1 MAVKELMILLPV
13 LNEEDGLE
21 SVLGAIPYQPLRD
34 LGWSPSVIIVDGNSS
49 DNSRQIGENSGC
61 KVLVQP
67 TKGKGEAIRVG
78 FEYAIKNSFDAV
90 VMFDADRTYHPDD
103 MLKMLMML
111 KEGQIIVGNRLTNQ
125 MHPNAMTTQN
135 WIGNHLLTWSAV
147 MLFGLEI
154 HDVCSGYWVF
164 DKSAISKLN
173 LNSMDFEIEA
183 EMFAECAVANIQL
196 RNHPIQYQPRI
207 GEPKLGSIR
216 DGSSILKKL
225 IIRRLFPHPVDAELG
240 RGKLSLHSNQLI
252 IGN

>member
-1 MAVKELMILLPV
+1 MKELMILLPV

-21 SVLGAIPYQPLRD
+21 IVLNAIPHQLLRE
-34 LGWSPSVIIVDGNSS
+34 LGWSPSIVIVDGNSS
-49 DNSRQIGENSGC
+49 DNSREIGEKAGC
-61 KVLVQP
+61 VVLVQP
-67 TKGKGEAIRVG
+67 TKGKGEGIRVG
-78 FEYAIKNSFDAV
+78 FEYAIKNDYDAV

-103 MLKMLMML
+103 MLNMLPL
-111 KEGQIIVGNRLTNQ
+111 LGKGQIIVGNRLTNQ
-125 MHPNAMTTQN
+125 MHPHAMTAQN

-164 DKSAISKLN
+164 DKAAISKMN

-183 EMFAECAVANIQL
+183 EMYAECAVANIQL
-196 RNHPIQYQPRI
+196 RNYPIQYQPRI

-225 IIRRLFPHPVDAELG
+225 IIRRLFPRPVDAELG
-240 RGKLSLHSNQLI
+240 RGKLSLHPNQ
-252 IGN
+252 

>member
-1 MAVKELMILLPV
+1 MKELMILLPV

-21 SVLGAIPYQPLRD
+21 TVLAAIPHQSLRE
-34 LGWSPSVIIVDGNSS
+34 LGWSPSIVIVDGNSS
-49 DNSRQIGENSGC
+49 DNSREIGEKAGC
-61 KVLVQP
+61 VVLVQP
-67 TKGKGEAIRVG
+67 TKGKGEGIRVG
-78 FEYAIKNSFDAV
+78 FEYAIKNDYDAV

-103 MLKMLMML
+103 MLKMLPL
-111 KEGQIIVGNRLTNQ
+111 LGKGQIIVGNRLTNQ
-125 MHPNAMTTQN
+125 MHPHAMTAQN

-164 DKSAISKLN
+164 DKAAISKMN

-183 EMFAECAVANIQL
+183 EMYAECAVANIQL
-196 RNHPIQYQPRI
+196 RNCPIQYQPRI

-240 RGKLSLHSNQLI
+240 RGKLSLHPNQ
-252 IGN
+252 

>member
-1 MAVKELMILLPV
+1 MKELMILLPV

-21 SVLGAIPYQPLRD
+21 IVLNAIPHQSLRE
-34 LGWSPSVIIVDGNSS
+34 LGWSPRIVIVDGNSS
-49 DNSRQIGENSGC
+49 DNSREIGEKAGC
-61 KVLVQP
+61 VVLVQP
-67 TKGKGEAIRVG
+67 TKGKGEGIRVG
-78 FEYAIKNSFDAV
+78 FEYAINNDYDAV

-103 MLKMLMML
+103 MLNMLPL
-111 KEGQIIVGNRLTNQ
+111 LGKGQIIVGNRLTNQ
-125 MHPNAMTTQN
+125 MHPHAMTAQN

-164 DKSAISKLN
+164 DKAAISKMN

-183 EMFAECAVANIQL
+183 EMYAECAVANIQL
-196 RNHPIQYQPRI
+196 RNYPIQYQPRI

-225 IIRRLFPHPVDAELG
+225 IIRRLFPRPVDAELG
-240 RGKLSLHSNQLI
+240 RGKLSLHPNQ
-252 IGN
+252 

>member
-1 MAVKELMILLPV
+1 MKELMILLPV

-21 SVLGAIPYQPLRD
+21 TVLQAIPHQSLRE
-34 LGWSPSVIIVDGNSS
+34 LGWSPSIVIVDGNSS
-49 DNSRQIGENSGC
+49 DNSREIGEKAGC
-61 KVLVQP
+61 VVLVQP
-67 TKGKGEAIRVG
+67 TKGKGEGIRVG
-78 FEYAIKNSFDAV
+78 FEYAIKNDYDAV

-103 MLKMLMML
+103 MLKMLPL
-111 KEGQIIVGNRLTNQ
+111 LGKGQIIVGNRLTNQ
-125 MHPNAMTTQN
+125 MHPHAMTAQN

-164 DKSAISKLN
+164 DKAAISKMN

-183 EMFAECAVANIQL
+183 EMYAECAVANIQL
-196 RNHPIQYQPRI
+196 CNYPIQYQPRI

-240 RGKLSLHSNQLI
+240 RGKLSLHPNQ
-252 IGN
+252 

>member
-1 MAVKELMILLPV
+1 MDAVAVKELMILLPV

-78 FEYAIKNSFDAV
+78 FEYAIEKSFDAV

-103 MLKMLMML
+103 MLEMLTML

-240 RGKLSLHSNQLI
+240 RGKLSLHSNQ
-252 IGN
+252 

>member
-1 MAVKELMILLPV
+1 MKELMILLPV

-21 SVLGAIPYQPLRD
+21 TVLKAIPHQSLME
-34 LGWSPSVIIVDGNSS
+34 LGWSPNIVVVDGNSS
-49 DNSRQIGENSGC
+49 DNSREIGEKAGC
-61 KVLVQP
+61 VVLVQP
-67 TKGKGEAIRVG
+67 TKGKGEGIRVG
-78 FEYAIKNSFDAV
+78 FEYAINNDYDAV

-103 MLKMLMML
+103 MLNMLPL
-111 KEGQIIVGNRLTNQ
+111 LGKGQIIVGNRLTNQ
-125 MHPNAMTTQN
+125 MHPHAMTAQN

-164 DKSAISKLN
+164 DKAAISKMN

-183 EMFAECAVANIQL
+183 EMYAECAVANIQL
-196 RNHPIQYQPRI
+196 RNYPIQYQPRI

-225 IIRRLFPHPVDAELG
+225 IIRRLFPRPVDAELG
-240 RGKLSLHSNQLI
+240 RGKLSLHPNQ
-252 IGN
+252 

>member
-1 MAVKELMILLPV
+1 MILLPV
-13 LNEEDGLE
+13 LNEEDGLD
-21 SVLGAIPYQPLRD
+21 SVLSAIPYQSLREI
-34 LGWSPSVIIVDGNSS
+34 GWSPNVVIVDGNSS

-78 FEYAIKNSFDAV
+78 FEYAIKNDFDAV

-103 MLKMLMML
+103 MLDMLPLL
-111 KEGQIIVGNRLTNQ
+111 KKGQIIVGNRLTNQ
-125 MHPNAMTTQN
+125 MHPHAMTTQN

-164 DKSAISKLN
+164 DKAALNQMN

-183 EMFAECAVANIQL
+183 EMYAECAVANIQL
-196 RNHPIQYQPRI
+196 RNHPVQYQPRI
-207 GEPKLGSIR
+207 GEPKLGSVR

-225 IIRRLFPHPVDAELG
+225 IIRRLFPRPVDAELG
-240 RGKLSLHSNQLI
+240 RGKLSLHPNQ
-252 IGN
+252 